1 MFFGLM
7 LFTKFYVSLLLTPEC
22 KSALLEAKIDRR
34 NNYFSS
40 VFAWILID
48 QADISWQ
55 ALFKIMQNTI
65 ELWMGLNMGLGWT
78 PQSWILS
85 QALFVVLGLGLLK
98 S

>member
-40 VFAWILID
+40 VFA
-48 QADISWQ
+48 
-55 ALFKIMQNTI
+55 
-65 ELWMGLNMGLGWT
+65 
-78 PQSWILS
+78 
-85 QALFVVLGLGLLK
+85 
-98 S
+98 